1 MKDWTVPWLRVPPN
15 VPTGRNIGKRTV
27 ESFMRSD
34 SNAAQSCRAAK
45 PDNTMIP
52 KGKATSIA
60 ALGLLLML
68 PSHPVVAV
76 TLLNH
81 AEKVAAIGPVANVAN
96 PVGALPGELCK
107 LCEAHAFLVHPNHL
121 HDFFI

>member
-27 ESFMRSD
+27 ESLMRSD

-52 KGKATSIA
+52 KGKAASIA
-60 ALGLLLML
+60 ALGLDQSAIEGLLDTGL
-68 PSHPVVAV
+68 CNVKILIVALDSDEV
-76 TLLNH
+76 TASFYACN
-81 AEKVAAIGPVANVAN
+81 ASCAATEERVKHRIAGIAPA
-96 PVGALPGELCK
+96 
-107 LCEAHAFLVHPNHL
+107 
-121 HDFFI
+121 